1 MCLAHVEV
9 LVGILAVLVLI
20 EIDVHLLEFAVEA
33 VAQREGVGMAG
44 VPLQGGTRLDGM
56 LLGEAEVLAVDAE
69 VEGHPEIFDQITITR
84 LSAKELQKYYKFQET
99 DKKLFKAD
107 VKWLKFENII
117 KNGQFDSYL
126 IDLIKKLEQN
136 IEKEIYN

>member
-1 MCLAHVEV
+1 MTEA
-9 LVGILAVLVLI
+9 AVLNGNK
-20 EIDVHLLEFAVEA
+20 LEFDSGFRKCTV
-33 VAQREGVGMAG
+33 R
-44 VPLQGGTRLDGM
+44 
-56 LLGEAEVLAVDAE
+56 AE

-126 IDLIKKLEQN
+126 IDLIKKFEQN